1 MIRHPADGSQLR
13 NLNREYP
20 LFDNDPRNIRF
31 GLSADGMNPYG
42 EFGSAHSTWPVTLCM
57 FNLPP
62 WLCLKRKFIMMPVLI
77 EGPKE
82 PGNDIDVF
90 LQPLMDDL
98 LLLWKEEGVRV
109 WDEYKQESFNLR
121 ALLFVCINDWP
132 ALAKLSGHGLHPL
145 L

>member
-1 MIRHPADGSQLR
+1 MIRHPVDGSQWR

-20 LFDNDPRNIRF
+20 QFDNDPRNIRF
-31 GLSADGMNPYG
+31 ALSTDGMNPYG

-82 PGNDIDVF
+82 PGAVDPSI
-90 LQPLMDDL
+90 L
-98 LLLWKEEGVRV
+98 LSKE
-109 WDEYKQESFNLR
+109 DTPYLR
-121 ALLFVCINDWP
+121 CDHAQGTFVKRKIINVPVDNNNE
-132 ALAKLSGHGLHPL
+132 
-145 L
+145 

>member
-1 MIRHPADGSQLR
+1 
-13 NLNREYP
+13 
-20 LFDNDPRNIRF
+20 
-31 GLSADGMNPYG
+31 
-42 EFGSAHSTWPVTLCM
+42 
-57 FNLPP
+57 
-62 WLCLKRKFIMMPVLI
+62 MMPVLI

-121 ALLFVCINDWP
+121 ALLLYASMIGLRLQNFRDSRTWDTWP
-132 ALAKLSGHGLHPL
+132 TPTVMMKPIAFI
-145 L
+145 

>member
-1 MIRHPADGSQLR
+1 MWYFLIIPRLKRFFKNKDNAKLMRWHKEDRKEDHMIRHPADGSQWR

-20 LFDNDPRNIRF
+20 QFDNDPRNIRF
-31 GLSADGMNPYG
+31 ALSADGMNPYG

-90 LQPLMDDL
+90 L
-98 LLLWKEEGVRV
+98 
-109 WDEYKQESFNLR
+109 
-121 ALLFVCINDWP
+121 
-132 ALAKLSGHGLHPL
+132 
-145 L
+145 